1 MEIKKTNVKIKCDM
15 AGCKNIADYCI
26 ENSENS
32 RYNFNVCTTCL
43 KELDKQFSK
52 VLTPKS
58 IKSVY
63 QKGGLDG
70 QHK

>member
-43 KELDKQFSK
+43 KELHKQFIFTCYLYK
-52 VLTPKS
+52 MKTYV
-58 IKSVY
+58 INIIEII
-63 QKGGLDG
+63 
-70 QHK
+70 